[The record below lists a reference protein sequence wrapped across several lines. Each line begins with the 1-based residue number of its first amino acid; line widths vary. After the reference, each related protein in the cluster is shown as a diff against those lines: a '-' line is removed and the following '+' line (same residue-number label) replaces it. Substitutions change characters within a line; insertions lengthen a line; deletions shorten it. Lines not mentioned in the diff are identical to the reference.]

1 MSPLSIA
8 QYLSAETSN
17 FDIVIFDEASQI
29 PVWDAIGA
37 MARARQVVMVGD
49 PKQLPPTSFF
59 GRADTS
65 DTFDED
71 TQGDRKSTRLNS
83 SHLVISYAV
92 FCLKKKTT
100 GTFRL
105 IVTRADGSGALVITP
120 TAAASI
126 AHVSFSPDGSQIVYT
141 VPFNGYTKL

>member
-71 TQGDRKSTRLNS
+71 TQGVEGDME
-83 SHLVISYAV
+83 
-92 FCLKKKTT
+92 
-100 GTFRL
+100 
-105 IVTRADGSGALVITP
+105 
-120 TAAASI
+120 SI
-126 AHVSFSPDGSQIVYT
+126 LDERSEERRVGKECRSRWSP
-141 VPFNGYTKL
+141 